1 MPWITAFLMVV
12 AFLIAPIANASQL
25 QGELMAQAETSIQA
39 PAKGIDIG
47 SILDQAI
54 KKTEGAKSSGLDLL
68 PSIPCEAVNDAKV
81 AERCTAA
88 LFAYYDYYTF
98 GLAHREQVIWW
109 QHISSQIIFAIV
121 LSLVIIGV
129 YFAWRQ
135 FSAASAGGNS
145 NGSGA
150 EMPTSTVEI
159 GSKGI
164 KVSSPVLGIIIL
176 TLSLG
181 FFYLYLVFV
190 YPIVEIL

>member
-1 MPWITAFLMVV
+1 MASV
-12 AFLIAPIANASQL
+12 ANAAQSQDIVL
-25 QGELMAQAETSIQA
+25 AQAETDE
-39 PAKGIDIG
+39 PATTNGIDIN

-54 KKTEGAKSSGLDLL
+54 EKTEGAKSVGLDLL
-68 PSIPCEAVNDAKV
+68 PSVPCEAVKDAKV

-98 GLAHREQVIWW
+98 GLAHRQRVIWW
-109 QHISSQIIFAIV
+109 QHISSRIIFAIV
-121 LSLVIIGV
+121 LSLVVIGV

-135 FSAASAGGNS
+135 FSAALISGTGGT
-145 NGSGA
+145 GA

-159 GSKGI
+159 GSKGV
-164 KVSSPVLGIIIL
+164 KVSSPVLGVIIL

-190 YPIVEIL
+190 YPIVEII

>member
-1 MPWITAFLMVV
+1 MIPITAMVV
-12 AFLIAPIANASQL
+12 IVTILGFPALGTTQEQVPAQNGSGKVASANGVDLSSIL
-25 QGELMAQAETSIQA
+25 AQAT
-39 PAKGIDIG
+39 KN
-47 SILDQAI
+47 
-54 KKTEGAKSSGLDLL
+54 TEISKSSGLDLL
-68 PSIPCEAVNDAKV
+68 PSVPCDAVKDAKV
-81 AERCTAA
+81 AERCTGA

-98 GLAHREQVIWW
+98 GLAHRQRVIWW
-109 QHISSQIIFAIV
+109 QHISSRIIFAIV
-121 LSLVIIGV
+121 LSLVVVGV

-135 FSAASAGGNS
+135 FSVALANNS
-145 NGSGA
+145 KGVELPS
-150 EMPTSTVEI
+150 STVEI